1 MTVGKRIAT
10 WRKAR
15 GLSQKELAAL
25 VGVTVAAVY
34 RWEGEGEKGEPAQA
48 DMVNPS
54 LDKLEKVVEAL
65 GLTMERFYGRL
76 PKVKA
81 AS

>member
-1 MTVGKRIAT
+1 MT
-10 WRKAR
+10 
-15 GLSQKELAAL
+15 QKDLAAA

-34 RWEGEGEKGEPAQA
+34 RWEGEGQKGERAA
-48 DMVNPS
+48 AETVNPS
-54 LDKLEKVVEAL
+54 LDKLEKVVGAL
-65 GLTMERFYGRL
+65 GLTMERFYGRI